1 MLLRRIWAP
10 ENRTDIERADADKPG
25 DPPPTLSIEVPERA
39 HLAPKTCH
47 DRKMFPFGYIFL
59 TFDDLQHDIPARE
72 QGANMNND
80 QSTVD
85 RRASERALAF
95 GSMVRSRRKALNMRQ
110 DQLALATGVGRRFLI
125 ELEAGKP
132 SCQLGR
138 SLLVAEALGLRPAD
152 VLAFDGLS
160 ESTTVLELPDLPEE
174 LEEPD
179 GRSTRI
185 L

>member
-1 MLLRRIWAP
+1 LASK
-10 ENRTDIERADADKPG
+10 T
-25 DPPPTLSIEVPERA
+25 
-39 HLAPKTCH
+39 HLG
-47 DRKMFPFGYIFL
+47 RKMFPSGYIFL
-59 TFDDLQHDIPARE
+59 TFEHLQPDIPARE
-72 QGANMNND
+72 QGANMNDDEN
-80 QSTVD
+80 TVD
-85 RRASERALAF
+85 RRALETASAF

-110 DQLALATGVGRRFLI
+110 DQLALATGIGRRFLI

-152 VLAFDGLS
+152 ILGSGRPSQSA
-160 ESTTVLELPDLPEE
+160 TAPELPDFSEE
-174 LEEPD
+174 MEQPD